1 MGSGEKTTFKM
12 FFPHDRYDST
22 GAFCFLPLGWKH
34 RHGAKK
40 PPEPQRSLYDFCTT
54 IFFCKNFG
62 FEVFRTSLKYYT
74 FLKDDFAQLGA
85 K

>member
-1 MGSGEKTTFKM
+1 M

-40 PPEPQRSLYDFCTT
+40 SLKHNVQCT
-54 IFFCKNFG
+54 IFAQYCFFVKISNLRF
-62 FEVFRTSLKYYT
+62 FEHPFRVFYEYNEYKSEIEN
-74 FLKDDFAQLGA
+74 KDR